1 MICSEDMNKGV
12 VSIQDRIEM
21 IYAFFGIIIVLV
33 IQGEHSAFEIFLLLF
48 ISKFIF
54 VTLMILFFSYL
65 LEKLIYRL
73 IDVMLPDL

>member
-33 IQGEHSAFEIFLLLF
+33 IQDERSAFEIFLLLI

-54 VTLMILFFSYL
+54 VTLIILFFSYP
-65 LEKLIYRL
+65 LEK
-73 IDVMLPDL
+73 

>member
-12 VSIQDRIEM
+12 VSTQARIEM

-33 IQGEHSAFEIFLLLF
+33 IQGERLAFEIFLLLI

-54 VTLMILFFSYL
+54 VTLIILFFSYL
-65 LEKLIYRL
+65 LEK
-73 IDVMLPDL
+73 